1 MIVANSQLVPEFQY
15 YFNKF
20 VRNSIVNR
28 YGIPLPVAVDE
39 KFLAKGTVVE
49 LLCSEQFPYNEYTYF
64 YKNESRTNC
73 WPTLTRQRL
82 MIYPGSQYL
91 VPSTES
97 DGGINI
103 FNLQAHDFMMLDVLL
118 SYRHDSTSVTVIDST
133 SLQII
138 TDTTSGITTVYASV
152 DVLITSLS
160 KLIYLYLQFKINQN
174 YELYN
179 NTEIIS
185 DCSLLATCF
194 ELSLIDQYFL
204 YMQSRVVRFNID
216 CDVD

>member
-138 TDTTSGITTVYASV
+138 TDATSGITTVYASV

>member
-138 TDTTSGITTVYASV
+138 TDATSGITTVYASV

-204 YMQSRVVRFNID
+204 YMQSRVMRFNID